1 MHTLGYEELCDEG
14 LVNEDEWQTILA
26 NEAYGMPRYM
36 TVMYWVEVWLVPWPD
51 LLTPSH
57 RLPHRSQCSCRFC
70 HGVMPRCDATV

>member
-36 TVMYWVEVWLVPWPD
+36 TVMYWVEV
-51 LLTPSH
+51 
-57 RLPHRSQCSCRFC
+57 
-70 HGVMPRCDATV
+70 